1 MNENITSI
9 LTEEMD
15 EDTLSKMPSWF
26 GILRKNYRRR
36 ISKPIEGREKQQ
48 GLITK
53 SEHV

>member
-1 MNENITSI
+1 MDESIASI

-15 EDTLSKMPSWF
+15 EETLSKMPLWF
-26 GILRKNYRRR
+26 RILRKNYRRR

-48 GLITK
+48 GLINK